1 MKKLYL
7 SVPVLLLLAACT
19 PQPKTDLAAEEKVL
33 RNLEE
38 EWAVAYQNHDAEKI
52 LACVATDIVQLVPG
66 NTPVIGIENYSKR
79 VEAGFA
85 DTTYIWETY
94 SLSIENVEISSSADL
109 AYVWGTDLLKK
120 KTPGGVVDDAVK
132 WVDIWRKT
140 DGNWKLVINTWNQ

>member
-1 MKKLYL
+1 
-7 SVPVLLLLAACT
+7 
-19 PQPKTDLAAEEKVL
+19 
-33 RNLEE
+33 
-38 EWAVAYQNHDAEKI
+38 
-52 LACVATDIVQLVPG
+52 VPG